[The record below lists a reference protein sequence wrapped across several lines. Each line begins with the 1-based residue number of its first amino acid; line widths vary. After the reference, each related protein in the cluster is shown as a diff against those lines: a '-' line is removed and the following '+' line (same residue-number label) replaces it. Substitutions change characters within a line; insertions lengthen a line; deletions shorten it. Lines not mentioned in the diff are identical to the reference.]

1 MGDDRSEWRPVSS
14 GRLHFFSE
22 PENGHTF
29 GASLYKRCSDDV
41 VSGAAGWGPFFP
53 CRPQERARINAN
65 FGHVATQNKRVAK
78 RFPKELA
85 TWQWARYCHDEC
97 LREGKHPLLI
107 NIDESPMPLVYA
119 NAMGHIVRGLGPHA
133 DRCKEPRRAAS
144 RHEQRV
150 HYTFVAMICNNTEIQ
165 KLLPQVI
172 IVPERVLPIAAW
184 RAIDNELPEN
194 VYLVRQPSM
203 WVTATLYA
211 PRPYSGPSKE

>member
-1 MGDDRSEWRPVSS
+1 M
-14 GRLHFFSE
+14 
-22 PENGHTF
+22 
-29 GASLYKRCSDDV
+29 
-41 VSGAAGWGPFFP
+41 
-53 CRPQERARINAN
+53 
-65 FGHVATQNKRVAK
+65 
-78 RFPKELA
+78 
-85 TWQWARYCHDEC
+85 
-97 LREGKHPLLI
+97 LI
-107 NIDESPMPLVYA
+107 NFDESPMPMVYA
-119 NAMGHIVRGLGPHA
+119 NAMGNIHRGLGPHA

-150 HYTFVAMICNNTEIQ
+150 HYTFVAMICNKTEIQ

-211 PRPYSGPSKE
+211 PRPY